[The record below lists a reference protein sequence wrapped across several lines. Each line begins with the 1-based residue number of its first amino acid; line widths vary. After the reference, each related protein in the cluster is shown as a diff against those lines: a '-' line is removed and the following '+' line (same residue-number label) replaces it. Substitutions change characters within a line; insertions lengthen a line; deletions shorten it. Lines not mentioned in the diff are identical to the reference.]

1 MATNSPT
8 VSRHQEILQSCL
20 KKHHPIPEKGQI
32 LVGISGG
39 PDSVYLAFLL
49 YTAGFEISL
58 AHVNYGLRNLDSIKE
73 EELIKAYG
81 KEWKVPIYIKREN
94 PKDRMLDSKDS
105 LQQIAREIRY
115 SFFEELME
123 AHKIEH
129 CALAHHADDQAESI
143 LMSLIKGNADRI
155 IHAIPISRE
164 KYVRP
169 MIELSRADIMEGLK
183 EAKLEFSHDI
193 SNDSNDYLRN
203 QMRNQVLPLL
213 ESINPSIRSQLLR
226 KEERYQQQKDSLDQ
240 FASKYLEKGLE
251 SPHHFS
257 WEEIEKDLN
266 PDQLDQVLIL
276 LLKKWGLHGNDLWN
290 SLALKESLSGKMII
304 TAHGKVIKDRKA
316 FIWEKE
322 EKSDRGNSSYRIES
336 WQGKESFK
344 LGKWELA
351 LEEVKETDFSKQG
364 SYYVS
369 LDKLSFPLN
378 FRSVSTGDRMKPL
391 GMKHHKKLSD
401 IMIDA
406 KWSKPQKEQAILME
420 DQEKIC
426 LLLDFRISEEI
437 KLSNTNQRI
446 LEVRF
451 RSK

>member
-1 MATNSPT
+1 VATNSPT
-8 VSRHQEILQSCL
+8 VSKHQEILLSCL
-20 KKHHPIPEKGQI
+20 QKHHPIPENGQI

-49 YTAGFEISL
+49 YTAGFKISL
-58 AHVNYGLRNLDSIKE
+58 AHVNYGLRNLDSVKE
-73 EELIKAYG
+73 EALIEAYA

-115 SFFEELME
+115 SFFEELMLD
-123 AHKIEH
+123 HKIEH
-129 CALAHHADDQAESI
+129 CAIAHHADDQAESI
-143 LMSLIKGNADRI
+143 LMSLIKGNADRV
-155 IHAIPISRE
+155 IHSIPISRD

-183 EAKLEFSHDI
+183 EAELSFSHDI

-226 KEERYQQQKDSLDQ
+226 KEELYQEQKKSLDQ
-240 FASKYLEKGLE
+240 YASEHLAKGMI
-251 SPHHFS
+251 SPTHFS
-257 WEEIEKDLN
+257 WQEIEKDLS
-266 PDQLDQVLIL
+266 PEQLDQLLIL

-290 SLALKESLSGKMII
+290 SLALKDSLSGKMVL
-304 TAHGKVIKDRKA
+304 TSQGKIIKDRKA
-316 FIWEKE
+316 FILDKREKTE
-322 EKSDRGNSSYRIES
+322 RADHHRIER
-336 WQGKESFK
+336 WQGKESFE
-344 LGKWELA
+344 LGNWEIE
-351 LEEVKETDFSKQG
+351 LEEVEETDFSKKG
-364 SYYVS
+364 TYYFS
-369 LDKLSFPLN
+369 LDHLRFPLSF
-378 FRSVSTGDRMKPL
+378 RKVSTGDKMKPL
-391 GMKHHKKLSD
+391 GMQQHKKLSD

-406 KWSKPQKEQAILME
+406 KWSQLRKEAAILME

-426 LLLDFRISEEI
+426 LLIGFRISEEI
-437 KLSNTNQRI
+437 KLSNTHQRI
-446 LEVRF
+446 IELRF

>member
-1 MATNSPT
+1 MPTNSPT
-8 VSRHQEILQSCL
+8 VSKHQEILLSCL
-20 KKHHPIPEKGQI
+20 QKHHPIPDKGQI

-49 YTAGFEISL
+49 YTAGFKISL
-58 AHVNYGLRNLDSIKE
+58 AHVNYGLRNLDSINE
-73 EELIKAYG
+73 EELVKAYG

-143 LMSLIKGNADRI
+143 LMSLIKGNADRV
-155 IHAIPISRE
+155 IHAIPVSRD

-169 MIELSRADIMEGLK
+169 MIELSRTDIMEGLK
-183 EAKLEFSHDI
+183 EAELEFSHDI

-213 ESINPSIRSQLLR
+213 ESINPSIRTQLLK
-226 KEERYQQQKDSLDQ
+226 KEELYQQQKISLDQ
-240 FASKYLEKGLE
+240 YASGYLSKGLI
-251 SPHHFS
+251 SPHQFS
-257 WEEIEKDLN
+257 WEEIESDLSAE
-266 PDQLDQVLIL
+266 QLDQVLIL

-290 SLALKESLSGKMII
+290 SLALKDSLSGKMVL
-304 TAHGKVIKDRKA
+304 TSQGKVIKDRKA
-316 FIWEKE
+316 FILDKGG
-322 EKSDRGNSSYRIES
+322 KSKTVDHYRIGI
-336 WQGKESFK
+336 WQGKESFE
-344 LGKWELA
+344 LGNWEIV
-351 LEEVKETDFSKQG
+351 LEEVKEADFSKEG
-364 SYYVS
+364 SYYFS

-378 FRSVSTGDRMKPL
+378 FRKVSIGDKMKPL
-391 GMKHHKKLSD
+391 GMQQHKKLSD

-406 KWSKPQKEQAILME
+406 KWSQPRKEAAILME

-426 LLLDFRISEEI
+426 LSIDFRISEEI
-437 KLSNTNQRI
+437 KLSKPTARI
-446 LEVRF
+446 IELRF
-451 RSK
+451 RST